1 MSATFLD
8 GRGRPCALLIVLV
21 GVGAPGEP
29 EKKSQRQELSGSGPP
44 ETWSWRVRFFHE
56 FSMFQVCFLMILA
69 CFCGSGPSRVPG
81 GRQEAHPDAK

>member
-1 MSATFLD
+1 MADL
-8 GRGRPCALLIVLV
+8 ALCSVFWLGLV
-21 GVGAPGEP
+21 SQGSQK
-29 EKKSQRQELSGSGPP
+29 KKSKRQELSGSGPP